1 MIIFVLDRGN
11 LCQGLF
17 LFAKKKKHSR
27 VYLYAQKAG
36 QERRNMIREAIEKVV
51 IKEDLTYDEAYSV
64 MNEIMNGE
72 STPTQN
78 AAFLAALSTKS
89 AKAET
94 IDEIAGCAAA
104 MRDHAVKV
112 ETGMEVFEIV
122 GTGGDNAHSFNI
134 STTSA
139 LVAAAGG
146 IKVAK
151 HGNRAAS
158 SKCGTADCLEALGVN
173 IDQSPEKCVELLEKA
188 GMCFFFAQKYHTS
201 MKYVGAIRKELG
213 FRTVFNILGPL
224 TNPASPKM
232 QLLGV
237 YDEYLV
243 EPLAQVLIN
252 LGVRRGMIVYGK
264 DKLDE
269 ISLSAPTAVCEL
281 KDGWFKTYTIT
292 PELFGFERCEKA
304 DLVGGTP
311 EENARITLD
320 ILKGE
325 KSHKRNAVLLNAGAA
340 LYIGGKA
347 ETMKEGVALAAKL
360 IDSGKALETLT
371 TLIEISNQ

>member
-1 MIIFVLDRGN
+1 MI
-11 LCQGLF
+11 
-17 LFAKKKKHSR
+17 K
-27 VYLYAQKAG
+27 
-36 QERRNMIREAIEKVV
+36 EAIVKIVN
-51 IKEDLTYDEAYSV
+51 KEDLAYEEAYTV
-64 MNEIMNGE
+64 MNEIMSGE
-72 STPTQN
+72 TTPTQN

-89 AKAET
+89 ARAET
-94 IDEIAGCAAA
+94 TDEIAGCAAA
-104 MRDHAVKV
+104 MRAHAIKV
-112 ETGMEVFEIV
+112 ETDMEVFEIV

-146 IKVAK
+146 MKVAK

-158 SKCGTADCLEALGVN
+158 SQCGTADCLEALGVN
-173 IDQSPEKCVELLEKA
+173 IMQSPKQCLELLDEV

-224 TNPASPKM
+224 TNPATPSM

-237 YDEYLV
+237 YDDYLV
-243 EPLAQVLIN
+243 EPLTQVLIS
-252 LGVRRGMIVYGK
+252 LGVKRGMVVYGM

-269 ISLSAPTAVCEL
+269 ISMSAPTKVCEI
-281 KDGWFKTYTIT
+281 KDGWFKSYMIA
-292 PELFGFERCEKA
+292 PEDFGFERCTRA
-304 DLVGGTP
+304 DLAGGTP
-311 EENARITLD
+311 EENAKITVG

-325 KSHKRNAVLLNAGAA
+325 KGHKRNAVLMNAGAS

-347 ETMKEGVALAAKL
+347 ESMEDGIRLAAEL
-360 IDSGKALETLT
+360 IDSGKAYETLEKF
-371 TLIEISNQ
+371 IEVSSRPEVEA